1 MRLGREFAPLR
12 GLALWLLILLGL
24 PVAGRPAPEPTP

>member
-1 MRLGREFAPLR
+1 MRPGREFAPIR

-24 PVAGRPAPEPTP
+24 PVAGRAPAES